1 MNKILKT
8 PFIKNIL
15 TKIKITSFTV
25 ISCHVIPH
33 VSATVYVNFIDEDAN
48 VYPRHFILKDEEYDN
63 WEDDTYL
70 YSYINESIHIIF

>member
-15 TKIKITSFTV
+15 TKMKIITSTV

-33 VSATVYVNFIDEDAN
+33 VSATVYVNFIDEDSN
-48 VYPRHFILKDEEYDN
+48 VYPRHFILKDDEC
-63 WEDDTYL
+63 DDWLNDAYL
-70 YSYINESIHIIF
+70 YDYINESIHIIF